1 MVIKGELEEWRGQR
15 EEVIALLELKGDES
29 LGLICSMQRPK
40 RMRMGDNIWFQIF
53 QKCYSIF

>member
-29 LGLICSMQRPK
+29 LGLICSMKRPK
-40 RMRMGDNIWFQIF
+40 RIEDGGQHLVSDF
-53 QKCYSIF
+53 SEVL